1 MAPLL
6 EEDEDEFVRA
16 DDEELLEVGL
26 EETLL
31 EKRGVSDD
39 DTEDS

>member
-6 EEDEDEFVRA
+6 DDDEEEFVKE

-26 EETLL
+26 EEKLL

-39 DTEDS
+39 EDP

>member
-6 EEDEDEFVRA
+6 DEDEDEFVVV
-16 DDEELLEVGL
+16 DDEDLLEVGL

-39 DTEDS
+39 DTEET